1 LVSHDAPGLL
11 ANGQGDLGLI
21 GAQEASRPG
30 GMKIEPITNGVIFG
44 PPIVLEILV
53 TSPGLPFSKH
63 GLSSLQIMAGYLFV
77 WSPEV

>member
-1 LVSHDAPGLL
+1 MVSHDAPGLL

-30 GMKIEPITNGVIFG
+30 GMKIEPIANGVIFG
-44 PPIVLEILV
+44 PPIFVLDILV

-63 GLSSLQIMAGYLFV
+63 GLSSLQIMAGFV
-77 WSPEV
+77 CLVS